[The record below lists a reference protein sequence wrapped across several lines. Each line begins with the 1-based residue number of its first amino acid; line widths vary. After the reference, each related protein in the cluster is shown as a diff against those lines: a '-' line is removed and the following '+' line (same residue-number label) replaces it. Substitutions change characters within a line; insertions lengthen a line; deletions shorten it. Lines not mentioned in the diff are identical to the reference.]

1 LEGVRRTSGA
11 WGTAQSGSG
20 LRAISG
26 SWAGGSLRAD
36 SDLRV
41 DAASWQPAAVVA
53 CDGPWWPTGVARIKE
68 AKGAVRVP
76 TPTVRPPQRCRR
88 RLLDGRSV
96 DRRRS
101 SPPLAADPFPLPFFF
116 LHPLPPAVSVCAGRR
131 PWPAVSCRQSP
142 TRHGSACYAG
152 PQGGSLQPRCG

>member
-1 LEGVRRTSGA
+1 MGA
-11 WGTAQSGSG
+11 APSGSG
-20 LRAISG
+20 LWAISG
-26 SWAGGSLRAD
+26 SWASGSLRAD

-76 TPTVRPPQRCRR
+76 TPTICPPQRCRR
-88 RLLDGRSV
+88 RLLDGRC
-96 DRRRS
+96 RS

-116 LHPLPPAVSVCAGRR
+116 LHPLPPVVSVCAGCR
-131 PWPAVSCRQSP
+131 PSAVSCRRSP
-142 TRHGSACYAG
+142 TRRGSACYAG